1 MMDLMLP
8 LLFITFKAF
17 LPGGVAQEKTQLIFL
32 RIPGAG
38 LSGSCL
44 QSKRQEPTSSQ
55 ACSNLLSWG
64 GREGPGARQGGKVHL
79 AQEQEAAASRESF
92 AELSSRPLGSDY
104 RCHAAVNV
112 LSAAGTWERRVRLS

>member
-64 GREGPGARQGGKVHL
+64 GAERGQGQGREERSTWLRSRRQQPAGSHLQSFPPGRW
-79 AQEQEAAASRESF
+79 AAIIDATQ
-92 AELSSRPLGSDY
+92 L
-104 RCHAAVNV
+104 
-112 LSAAGTWERRVRLS
+112 